1 MKRYQEL
8 RVDIT
13 TDFTIWAIDCSVEEA
28 KEIAIRDLKENI
40 DMVYDE
46 FVKINHDYKSDKLK
60 QDILNENLGLK
71 DHTND

>member
-40 DMVYDE
+40 EDWLVMDIYDE
-46 FVKINHDYKSDKLK
+46 NTDKY
-60 QDILNENLGLK
+60 IEEGK
-71 DHTND
+71 DRREEA